1 MAVQFL
7 LGTFI
12 SVINIMIHA
21 LVTVAAIDIARSA
34 GLKHTMRP
42 RSHMMAVMVTIA
54 VILMVAHTVE
64 VLVWALAYALV
75 GAAPEGSE
83 LLYFTFVNYTTLGYG
98 DVTPVQG
105 WRLTGPMT
113 AMNGILM
120 FGWSTAVLFE
130 VLRKTLEHL
139 SAIAAPGFYSG
150 DHQELRADAGPGA

>member
-7 LGTFI
+7 LGTII

-21 LVTVAAIDIARSA
+21 LVTVAAIDIARTA
-34 GLKHTMRP
+34 GLRHTSRP
-42 RSHMMAVMVTIA
+42 RSHLMAVMVSTA

-64 VLVWALAYALV
+64 VLVWALAYAVV
-75 GAAPEGSE
+75 GAAPAGSE

-98 DVTPVQG
+98 DVTPVER

-130 VLRKTLEHL
+130 VLRKTFEHL
-139 SAIAAPGFYSG
+139 ASIAAPGEPFSA
-150 DHQELRADAGPGA
+150 ADPG

>member
-21 LVTVAAIDIARSA
+21 LVTVAAIDIARRA
-34 GLKHTMRP
+34 GLKHTARP
-42 RSHMMAVMVTIA
+42 RSHLMAVMVTTA

-98 DVTPVQG
+98 DITPVQG
-105 WRLTGPMT
+105 WRLTGPIT

-130 VLRKTLEHL
+130 VLRKTVEHL
-139 SAIAAPGFYSG
+139 ASISALRFNSG
-150 DHQELRADAGPGA
+150 DQGRQADAGRAV